1 MPLRKISIPFSGIFH
16 FKFWQYGEW
25 VDIVVDDFFPTQ
37 DGHLLF
43 LESDSPDEFWTAL
56 IEKAYAK
63 LYGNYVSALSG
74 GFMGSAM
81 EDLSGGVTESY
92 YHTVFPSFKILL
104 RSYQKGAMIAAAI
117 NSKREWVDEEQVH
130 SFNSNR

>member
-1 MPLRKISIPFSGIFH
+1 M
-16 FKFWQYGEW
+16 
-25 VDIVVDDFFPTQ
+25 
-37 DGHLLF
+37 
-43 LESDSPDEFWTAL
+43 ESDSPDEFWTAL

-92 YHTVFPSFKILL
+92 YGRQISFKVLL

-117 NSKREWVDEEQVH
+117 FSNGDSSPEEEQAH
-130 SFNSNR
+130 SFKSNR

>member
-25 VDIVVDDFFPTQ
+25 VDIVVDDFFPTKN
-37 DGHLLF
+37 GYLIF

-74 GFMGSAM
+74 GYMGSAM

-92 YHTVFPSFKILL
+92 YHTAFPSFKVLL

-117 NSKREWVDEEQVH
+117 DSKREWVDEEQVH

>member
-1 MPLRKISIPFSGIFH
+1 MK
-16 FKFWQYGEW
+16 
-25 VDIVVDDFFPTQ
+25 
-37 DGHLLF
+37 
-43 LESDSPDEFWTAL
+43 SDSPDEFWTAL

-92 YHTVFPSFKILL
+92 YGRQISFKVLL

-117 NSKREWVDEEQVH
+117 FSKEKQEEEEEQVH
-130 SFNSNR
+130 SFKSNR

>member
-25 VDIVVDDFFPTQ
+25 VDVVVDDFFPTQ

-43 LESDSPDEFWTAL
+43 LKSDSPDEFWTAL

-92 YHTVFPSFKILL
+92 YRRRIPFKVLL
-104 RSYQKGAMIAAAI
+104 RSYQKGSMIATAI
-117 NSKREWVDEEQVH
+117 FSKGSSPPAKEQEH
-130 SFNSNR
+130 SFKSNR

>member
-1 MPLRKISIPFSGIFH
+1 MPHRKISIPFSGIFH

-25 VDIVVDDFFPTQ
+25 VDIVVDDFFPTKN
-37 DGHLLF
+37 GYLIF

-74 GFMGSAM
+74 GLMASAM

-104 RSYQKGAMIAAAI
+104 RSYQKGAMIATAI
-117 NSKREWVDEEQVH
+117 YFKGEAPKEEQGH
-130 SFNSNR
+130 GFKSNR